1 MNSRAITLFIV
12 ALALGIGAAMFANSW
27 IQQKMQPVAAK
38 DGNSAPVVVAGLE
51 IPFGQTIEK
60 EHIRIVQLPKNS
72 IPGTAYSEISEVEG
86 MIANTNIF
94 KGEII
99 VSKRIVDAGEGST
112 LAALITPKMRAMTV
126 RVNDVIG
133 VAGFLLPGNRVD
145 VLSSKKVNKKARI
158 ETLLEDVKVL
168 AVDQTASPEKDK
180 PIVVRAVTLE
190 LDPSQAEKLVKATTE
205 GTVQLSLR
213 NPIDDSKKVVEK
225 PAPAPVKKVVARK
238 RVRKSTSHNITV
250 IRGTQVEISKVRR

>member
-27 IQQKMQPVAAK
+27 IQQKMKPVATV
-38 DGNSAPVVVAGLE
+38 DGNNAPVVVAGLE
-51 IPFGQTIEK
+51 IQFGQTIEK
-60 EHIRIVQLPKNS
+60 EHIRVVQLPKSS
-72 IPGTAYSEISEVEG
+72 IPSTAYSEISEVEG

-99 VSKRIVDAGEGST
+99 VSKRIVGAGEGST
-112 LAALITPKMRAMTV
+112 LAALITPNMRAVTV

-145 VLSSKKVNKKARI
+145 VLSSKKINKRAHI

-190 LDPSQAEKLVKATTE
+190 LEPDQAEKLVKATTE
-205 GTVQLSLR
+205 GFVQLALR
-213 NPIDDSKKVVEK
+213 NPIDDSKTVVEK
-225 PAPAPVKKVVARK
+225 VAPAPVKKVVARK
-238 RVRKSTSHNITV
+238 PVRKSTSRNITV
-250 IRGTQVEISKVRR
+250 IRGTQVQVSKVRR